1 MDENIRVIQ
10 YLGSK
15 LRIIDEIKDEII
27 AITEPGDIVVDLFAG
42 SGVVAQALAK
52 DYRVIANDVQ
62 SYSSIITNVLMKNIS
77 KEKKIKTYTDLIE
90 SEAYA
95 TNKKKLTNLFGE
107 PLSYEKKILELEDY
121 NALAELCECGVFYN
135 GKNIET
141 SKIPYLN
148 EVFGKSLEL
157 FCDSKIIDLRNN
169 GKEYMLFTMYYSNSY
184 FSLEQCIEIDSIRC
198 AIDNINSNNFEEDE
212 EKQLLLV
219 CLMSAVSEIVSSV
232 GKNFAQPI
240 KVTDGKGKI
249 KTFAIQRCMRDR
261 KMRIDTPFCA
271 MYSTLIN
278 KSALNS
284 DENMVFCKDSL
295 EVIEEK
301 CIKEAKTFYL
311 DPPYTI
317 DHYSRFYH
325 ILETLV
331 IYDYPVLEEKKLH
344 GKNYLMNGR
353 YRNDRFQ
360 SNFCIPSK
368 GHKEIE
374 KLIEKIYSLKANIVL
389 SYSESDEEHD
399 TRKRVISKEDIL
411 AVVNNFYSDVVVK
424 NLNHRY
430 RKLSGKDS
438 NRREIENG
446 ELLIVCRYI

>member
-15 LRIIDEIKDEII
+15 LRIIDEIKNEIS
-27 AITEPGDIVVDLFAG
+27 AITKPGDIVVDLFAG

-52 DYRVIANDVQ
+52 DYKVIANDVQ
-62 SYSSIITNVLMKNIS
+62 NYSSLITSVLINNIS
-77 KEKKIKTYTDLIE
+77 KDNKIRTYADLIE

-95 TNKKKLTNLFGE
+95 TNKRKLITLFGE
-107 PLSYEKKILELEDY
+107 PLSYERKILDSEDY

-141 SKIPYLN
+141 SKRPYLN
-148 EVFGKSLEL
+148 KIFGKSIEF
-157 FCDSKIIDLRNN
+157 FCDEKITDLRNN
-169 GKEYMLFTMYYSNSY
+169 RNEYMLFTMYYSNSY

-198 AIDNINSNNFEEDE
+198 AIDNINTNNFEEDV

-219 CLMSAVSEIVSSV
+219 CLMNAVSEIVSSV

-240 KVTDGKGKI
+240 KVTDGKGKV
-249 KTFAIQRCMRDR
+249 KTFAVQRCMKDR
-261 KMRIDTPFCA
+261 KMRIDTPFCV
-271 MYSTLIN
+271 MYSTLMN
-278 KSALNS
+278 KRDLYS
-284 DENMVFCKDSL
+284 DENRVFCKDSL
-295 EVIEEK
+295 EVLDEA
-301 CIKEAKTFYL
+301 CFKEAKTFYL

-325 ILETLV
+325 VLETLLL
-331 IYDYPVLEEKKLH
+331 YDYPVLEEKKLR

-368 GHKEIE
+368 GYKEIE

-399 TRKRVISKEDIL
+399 TRKRVINKEELL